1 MTRYMLDTNA
11 VSHLIRGHS
20 ALTQRLLAV
29 PMASVSISAITE
41 GELRFGLAKRPRAV
55 RLHQAVKEFL
65 LCVEVLPWQSSTA
78 QVYGVQRASMERQ
91 GRPLAALDMLIA
103 THALAV
109 DAVLV
114 SNDRVFLQ
122 VTGLRVEDWTV

>member
-11 VSHLIRGHS
+11 VSHLIRGHP
-20 ALTQRLLAV
+20 ALTQRLLTV

-41 GELRFGLAKRPRAV
+41 GELRFGLAKRPQAV

-65 LCVEVLPWQSSTA
+65 LCVEVLPWESATA
-78 QVYGVQRASMERQ
+78 QIYGVQRASMERQ
-91 GRPLAALDMLIA
+91 GRPLAALDLLIA

-114 SNDRVFLQ
+114 SNDRAFRQ
-122 VTGLRVEDWTV
+122 VTGLRVEDWAV